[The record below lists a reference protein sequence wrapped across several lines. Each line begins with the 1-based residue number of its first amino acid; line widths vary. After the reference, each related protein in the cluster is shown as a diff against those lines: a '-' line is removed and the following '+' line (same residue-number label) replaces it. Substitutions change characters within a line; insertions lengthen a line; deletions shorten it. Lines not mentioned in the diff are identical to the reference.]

1 MKTKLKESGL
11 DPNIVGRIYEGP
23 IESVDPE
30 KTIAYAKAT
39 NETNPR
45 YYKSDENKISIPPL
59 FPVTMFIDPMIQ
71 IVTDDTLNLDI
82 LRMVHG
88 EQEILY
94 HRSLRPGE
102 KIKTKVKLDSIDVKE
117 AGDILWAKMT
127 GYAGEELVFEMRAG
141 LFFKKT
147 KKGKKTSKPKTK
159 EDPIERQIRIR
170 KQMKVSSDQS
180 VRYAAASGDEN
191 PIHVD
196 KDTAKAA
203 GLPDI
208 ILHGLCTLAFA
219 VQAIV
224 DNIAEGD
231 PSKVKKIK
239 TRFSKP
245 VFMEDTLTTEG
256 WLMKESETREIIGF
270 ETKNEA
276 GEAVLK
282 LGSIELLK

>member
-1 MKTKLKESGL
+1 MKESGL
-11 DPNIVGRIYEGP
+11 DPNIVGKIYEGP
-23 IESVDPE
+23 TVTVDPE
-30 KTIAYAKAT
+30 RTMAYAKAT
-39 NETNPR
+39 NESNPR
-45 YYKSDENKISIPPL
+45 YYESDENKLGIPPL

-71 IVTDDTLNLDI
+71 IVTDNTLNLDI

-94 HRSLRPGE
+94 HRPLRPRE
-102 KIKTKVKLDSIDVKE
+102 KIKTKVKLDSIDIKE
-117 AGDILWAKMT
+117 TGDILWAKMS
-127 GYAGEELVFEMRAG
+127 GYAGEELVFEMQAG
-141 LFFKKT
+141 LFFKKLMKEI
-147 KKGKKTSKPKTK
+147 KKSKPIIK
-159 EDPIERQIRIR
+159 EKKRQIVV
-170 KQMKVSSDQS
+170 KQQMIVTSDQS

-196 KDTAKAA
+196 KDTAIAA

-219 VQAIV
+219 TQAIV
-224 DNIAEGD
+224 DNLSDGD
-231 PSKVKKIK
+231 PTKVKKIK
-239 TRFSKP
+239 VRFSKP
-245 VFMEDTLTTEG
+245 VFMNDTLTTEG
-256 WLMKESETREIIGF
+256 WILEENETRTNIGF